1 MKVFVITVTEN
12 DGNYA
17 SLNEVIVRETRE
29 AAKAEFDRL
38 VTEQDEK
45 NLYEQKIEHD
55 NGSVSYVTENDSE
68 CETLAIELWE
78 KDTQK

>member
-29 AAKAEFDRL
+29 EAKAEFDRL

-68 CETLAIELWE
+68 YETLAIELWE

>member
-17 SLNEVIVRETRE
+17 SLNDVIVRETRK
-29 AAKAEFDRL
+29 AARADFDRL
-38 VTEQDEK
+38 VAEQDEK

-55 NGSVSYVTENDSE
+55 NGSVSYVTDNGSTY
-68 CETLAIELWE
+68 ETLAIELWE
-78 KDTQK
+78 KDTQN

>member
-68 CETLAIELWE
+68 YETLAIELWE